1 MGAGGELIGPGG
13 EKPAVK
19 TDNGYRYD
27 DGNKDT
33 TAVKDNSGTLEK
45 QLEEEKKRNEENEK
59 RIRDLEE
66 KIKNSKPGTNLP
78 LKKKPE
84 IKNSFAKGPSPVSS
98 AAEWF

>member
-1 MGAGGELIGPGG
+1 MKLIALVGMTGAGKSELAKLF
-13 EKPAVK
+13 EKGRFTK
-19 TDNGYRYD
+19 IRFGDITEELL
-27 DGNKDT
+27 K
-33 TAVKDNSGTLEK
+33 K
-45 QLEEEKKRNEENEK
+45 QGLDVNEENEK

-66 KIKNSKPGTNLP
+66 KIKNSKPGTTLP